1 MENKKEIKK
10 IMKYIYFLCI
20 GTVIGFLL
28 GTVSRHDYRQS
39 NVIDN
44 KVNETD
50 TVPSD
55 AFGWYGIPT

>member
-1 MENKKEIKK
+1 MENKEKIKK

-20 GTVIGFLL
+20 RTVIGFLL

-50 TVPSD
+50 TIPSD
-55 AFGWYGIPT
+55 AFGWYGTPV